1 MRHAKRVA
9 KLGRTSAHRE
19 AMLRNMATSLL
30 KREKIKT
37 TKQKAKAVRSYV
49 EKLITKAR
57 VDSVH
62 NKRTVAKKIKDRNA
76 LIKLFND
83 IAPRYA
89 NRPGGYTRIYKLGF
103 RPGDA
108 AEMVMIE
115 LVEEEMTATRKKSS
129 SKKKAVKAE
138 KPAEKTT
145 PEVESGSEEATADE
159 SSAQPADS
167 EAQND
172 SAESDQTDKN

>member
-37 TKQKAKAVRSYV
+37 TKQKAQAVRSYV
-49 EKLITKAR
+49 EKLITRAR
-57 VDSVH
+57 ENSVH
-62 NKRTVAKKIKDRNA
+62 NKRIVAKKIKDRNV
-76 LIKLFND
+76 LVKLFDD
-83 IAPRYA
+83 IAPRYV
-89 NRPGGYTRIYKLGF
+89 NRPGGYTRIFKLGF

-115 LVEEEMTATRKKSS
+115 LVEEEMAAK
-129 SKKKAVKAE
+129 SKKTVKKEKAA
-138 KPAEKTT
+138 PAAPQAPAKTEAVET
-145 PEVESGSEEATADE
+145 ADAPEAVEEAPAAGDVDTAKQD
-159 SSAQPADS
+159 
-167 EAQND
+167 
-172 SAESDQTDKN
+172 